1 MRLVLASGLRVAI
14 VGGVAGLLVAF
25 AASGLVAP
33 LLFQTSP
40 RDPVVLTAVI
50 AIVTVIA
57 LIAAVLPA
65 RRAIRVDPI
74 VALRSE

>member
-1 MRLVLASGLRVAI
+1 M
-14 VGGVAGLLVAF
+14 VAF
-25 AASGLVAP
+25 ASSRLVAP

-40 RDPVVLTAVI
+40 RDPLVLASVI

-57 LIAAVLPA
+57 LVAALLPA
-65 RRAIRVDPI
+65 RRAVRIDPI